1 MAPFNL
7 FAFNSIHNWRRVLRA
22 NPPVAPKYRGKLAR
36 LMLPGLLSAPF
47 RVYEQR
53 RHGETL
59 EQVTIHDE
67 PLFIMGPARSGTTH
81 LHNLIGQDPNFGYVS
96 TLQGVAP
103 GFVLSGEK
111 WLRRMVSRA
120 LPETRPMDNMAVSLD
135 APQEEEV
142 AMANTSPHTF
152 LHHLLFPQRAR
163 DYFNAYYVMR
173 DITPQALAEWREDYL
188 RVLKVATYLFKG
200 KPLVLKSPI
209 NNGRA
214 LHLLLLFPR
223 ARFINI
229 YREPLHIMV
238 STRHMYRQIL
248 PPHNLQD
255 FTWEDVDRN
264 NLEFMVESMQK
275 WMADRRRIPAKNI
288 VDVRYEDLVENP
300 IGELQ
305 RIYEALRL
313 PVKDA
318 LPRWKSYLD
327 GLQGYRPNKFEPHPE
342 DTALARQHLGFLYE
356 AWDYPLPEGTE
367 T

>member
-120 LPETRPMDNMAVSLD
+120 LPKTRPMDNMAVSLD

-300 IGELQ
+300 LGELQ